1 MSYTSYGGMESTI
14 GPVKW
19 EGDVIEDGLKDQDF
33 VLRLTDSRSITKLTW
48 KGFSSSSDQFDPCPS
63 NRKWKYHF
71 QHLRYHDEWMGDQD
85 IVESMSNHING
96 GWDGYSYDRDYGQGS
111 DWISTSTDLQWTI
124 WEITRRLTKLHRSK
138 VDLHLIRKGLW
149 ISRNY
154 RGCEPIWV
162 NPTSYL
168 RKQARLEYYYENPYR
183 KAYNFA
189 KASGEMLCYGRIFD
203 KDILESTKWTNSDP
217 GFVLPDY
224 FYKSRK
230 YWDYYD
236 SWIDRLVWNP
246 WEDDST
252 EAKRKMKNRR
262 IKLQKSRR

>member
-1 MSYTSYGGMESTI
+1 MLRSTRI
-14 GPVKW
+14 IQTLSPNTYQHNTDRCLTLPMLAWKW
-19 EGDVIEDGLKDQDF
+19 EGDVIEDGLKNHHF

-48 KGFSSSSDQFDPCPS
+48 KGFSASSDQFDPCPS
-63 NRKWKYHF
+63 NREWKDHV

-85 IVESMSNHING
+85 IVEN
-96 GWDGYSYDRDYGQGS
+96 
-111 DWISTSTDLQWTI
+111 
-124 WEITRRLTKLHRSK
+124 
-138 VDLHLIRKGLW
+138 LHLIRKGLW
-149 ISRNY
+149 ISRFY

-168 RKQARLEYYYENPYR
+168 RKQAKLEYYYENPYR

-189 KASGEMLCYGRIFD
+189 KASGEILYYGRIFD
-203 KDILESTKWTNSDP
+203 KDILESTKWTNSNP

-252 EAKRKMKNRR
+252 EAKRKLKNRR